1 MFYESLEKG
10 ILDRVSYKHPDFTT
24 KNEDKVF
31 SYLYDIVHCN
41 KKTLIEGDYDVDGL
55 MCVMVMVSM
64 FKTLGVTNYEIY
76 PYHTRTHTLDPYAMH
91 ECLQGHYEYF
101 VIGDTGSSD
110 MSMLHVMARA
120 GVKIILL
127 DHHNTIYSYE
137 DYPENVAIINTMIEN
152 RLLLK
157 DYYQLSAGALCYCV
171 AAKFSQLY
179 YKIELLKESAYALTS
194 LYADCMDMSSE
205 LNRSIYWRATSLRDS
220 ELPAY
225 LKHFMNEY
233 TVFGRRY
240 IDFWYSPRINALF
253 RSGNNDLI
261 NAYFFKENDSIALAK
276 CIEMVNKI
284 YESNRQLVAKAS
296 DIVQVEEFS
305 NFVFS
310 DLGSLNEYIP
320 IDANKMYNYTG
331 LIANRLSDRYNKIAV
346 VICQTESFYKG
357 SVRDKFGR
365 KILQMFQRIGYAN
378 GHDAAFGFTV
388 NLFDRDKFLSTL
400 KALDKSASKIARLQP
415 IVEVCNDVVPD
426 SRLINDMALYNDFSG
441 GSTPVAYIQ
450 KEMVGLEKTYSSYG
464 YRYKW
469 GEFSIQSNNPIDYGE
484 SLLLKPIK
492 KRTVTLVL

>member
-1 MFYESLEKG
+1 
-10 ILDRVSYKHPDFTT
+10 
-24 KNEDKVF
+24 
-31 SYLYDIVHCN
+31 
-41 KKTLIEGDYDVDGL
+41 
-55 MCVMVMVSM
+55 
-64 FKTLGVTNYEIY
+64 
-76 PYHTRTHTLDPYAMH
+76 
-91 ECLQGHYEYF
+91 
-101 VIGDTGSSD
+101 
-110 MSMLHVMARA
+110 MLLR
-120 GVKIILL
+120 G
-127 DHHNTIYSYE
+127 
-137 DYPENVAIINTMIEN
+137 
-152 RLLLK
+152 R
-157 DYYQLSAGALCYCV
+157 
-171 AAKFSQLY
+171 KFSQLY

-205 LNRSIYWRATSLRDS
+205 LNRSIYWRATSLHDS

-365 KILQMFQRIGYAN
+365 KILQMFQRIG
-378 GHDAAFGFTV
+378 
-388 NLFDRDKFLSTL
+388 
-400 KALDKSASKIARLQP
+400 
-415 IVEVCNDVVPD
+415 
-426 SRLINDMALYNDFSG
+426 
-441 GSTPVAYIQ
+441 
-450 KEMVGLEKTYSSYG
+450 
-464 YRYKW
+464 
-469 GEFSIQSNNPIDYGE
+469 
-484 SLLLKPIK
+484 
-492 KRTVTLVL
+492 